1 MHGKT
6 VFLGT
11 MCVTKHLFFYFQ
23 RNNDTFS
30 QKKKNIHIAF
40 WTIYW
45 AKEVY
50 IPTPLLIHNIP
61 TTQMIYLHFY
71 LQKHVWEDVYLLK
84 HEIIHIKI

>member
-1 MHGKT
+1 MTH
-6 VFLGT
+6 FL
-11 MCVTKHLFFYFQ
+11 
-23 RNNDTFS
+23 
-30 QKKKNIHIAF
+30 KKKNIAF

-61 TTQMIYLHFY
+61 PTTTQMVYLHFY
-71 LQKHVWEDVYLLK
+71 LQKRVWEDEYLLK